1 MGCCE
6 FVVSAM
12 GTPCGISCFKVL
24 HVFYATLEDHN
35 NPLGGDLEGSY
46 PSYAIRLGFAT
57 K

>member
-1 MGCCE
+1 VGCCE

-24 HVFYATLEDHN
+24 HVFYATLEDHD

>member
-1 MGCCE
+1 
-6 FVVSAM
+6 M

-46 PSYAIRLGFAT
+46 PSYAMSLGFAT